1 MKLLDTTSGNTKIK
15 KTQDS
20 GDNVRLAGLSLMPN
34 NFLCAG
40 SKAAGCMEDCLKTS
54 GLAGIYPTIN
64 EARQKK
70 TDFFQNDL
78 EGFIKQLMKELTNFD
93 KLCTKTGKQGCVR
106 LNVLSDIQWE
116 NLGIPQAFPN
126 LFFYDYTK
134 IASRLNSVKLPSN
147 YKLMF
152 SYSGRK
158 QYKNQVELA
167 LKTDVPV
174 AVVFRGGL
182 PKTFL
187 DRPVIDG
194 DKSDLFN
201 VKAGKVVVGLV
212 AKGKARK
219 SDSDFIVNNI

>member
-1 MKLLDTTSGNTKIK
+1 MKLLDTTSGNTKIR
-15 KTQDS
+15 KTQTS
-20 GDNVRLAGLSLMPN
+20 GDNVRLAGLSLMPDN
-34 NFLCAG
+34 ILCAG
-40 SKAAGCMEDCLKTS
+40 SKAAGCMDLCLKTS
-54 GLAGIYPTIN
+54 GLAGVFPSIIK
-64 EARQKK
+64 ARQSK
-70 TDFFQNDL
+70 TDFFHNDQ
-78 EGFIKQLMKELTNFD
+78 EGFMKQLMRELTNFD
-93 KLCTKTGKQGCVR
+93 KLCTRTGKQGCVR
-106 LNVLSDIQWE
+106 LNVYSDIKWE
-116 NLGIPQAFPN
+116 KLGVPQAFPD

-134 IASRLNSVKLPSN
+134 IASRLNSVELPSN

-174 AVVFRGGL
+174 AVVFRGGF

-194 DKSDLFN
+194 DKSDLTN

-219 SDSDFIVNNI
+219 SDSDFIVSI

>member
-1 MKLLDTTSGNTKIK
+1 MKLLDTTSGNTKIR

-20 GDNVRLAGLSLMPN
+20 GDNVRLAGLSLMPDN
-34 NFLCAG
+34 ILCAG
-40 SKAAGCMEDCLKTS
+40 SKAAGCMELCLKTS

-70 TDFFQNDL
+70 ADFFHNDR
-78 EGFIKQLMKELTNFD
+78 EGFIKQLMRELANFD
-93 KLCTKTGKQGCVR
+93 RLCIKTGKQGCVR

-116 NLGIPQAFPN
+116 KLGIPQAFPN

-134 IASRLNSVKLPSN
+134 IASRLNSVNVPSN

-158 QYKNQVELA
+158 QYRNQVELA

-174 AVVFRGGL
+174 AVVFRGDL

-187 DRPVIDG
+187 GRPVIDG

-201 VKAGKVVVGLV
+201 VKSGKVVVGLV

-219 SDSDFIVNNI
+219 SDSDFIVNI

>member
-1 MKLLDTTSGNTKIK
+1 MKLLDTTSGNTKIR

-20 GDNVRLAGLSLMPN
+20 GDNVRLAGLSLMPDN
-34 NFLCAG
+34 ILCAG
-40 SKAAGCMEDCLKTS
+40 SKAAGCMELCLKTS

-70 TDFFQNDL
+70 ADFFHNDR

-116 NLGIPQAFPN
+116 KLGIPQAFPN

-134 IASRLNSVKLPSN
+134 VASRLNSVNLPSN

-174 AVVFRGGL
+174 AVVFRGRL

-187 DRPVIDG
+187 GRPVIDG

-219 SDSDFIVNNI
+219 SDSDFIVNV

>member
-1 MKLLDTTSGNTKIK
+1 
-15 KTQDS
+15 
-20 GDNVRLAGLSLMPN
+20 
-34 NFLCAG
+34 
-40 SKAAGCMEDCLKTS
+40 
-54 GLAGIYPTIN
+54 
-64 EARQKK
+64 
-70 TDFFQNDL
+70 
-78 EGFIKQLMKELTNFD
+78 
-93 KLCTKTGKQGCVR
+93 
-106 LNVLSDIQWE
+106 
-116 NLGIPQAFPN
+116 
-126 LFFYDYTK
+126 
-134 IASRLNSVKLPSN
+134 
-147 YKLMF
+147 MF

-158 QYKNQVELA
+158 QYKKQVELA